1 MSMRDNIAIEIA
13 NGNIPDT
20 FSTIELLQN
29 PQGDKYKI
37 GHNLYKE
44 VSISTNL
51 NNLSIGPY
59 DREGNH
65 VKTGRKP
72 EYIKHSKDRFSLF
85 KGIYRRNSNQAPETV
100 NTPTPTATVTSVNN
114 PIENK
119 QMPPLNFGSETS
131 MLSKN
136 DIYNSFVDYIE
147 NKPFRLFSY
156 VEKGKWY
163 PTDRAVVSW
172 KNRLEAYRWG
182 TQDWMETE
190 KHLKSFTSQL
200 NALITHNFTNTQDA
214 LEIYA
219 SIKKWG
225 GITKVDSVTPSDVI
239 DNLRKIH
246 EYTRSGIS
254 TPSPI
259 NSTWTKVYAL
269 AFPESFVIYDT
280 RVAYAIV
287 SIAED
292 IYRPSRSEGSHPEDN
307 IKKFHRVFDAIGT
320 MHTAARGGTR
330 PRGVRYK
337 SWPKAYQ
344 SWEAQLQANELCIG
358 ICNSL
363 NSKKIGDRV
372 NWSLREVEAVLFME
386 GY

>member
-1 MSMRDNIAIEIA
+1 MRDNIAIEIA

-29 PQGDKYKI
+29 PQGGRYKI
-37 GHNLYKE
+37 GYNLYQK
-44 VSISTNL
+44 VSITTNL
-51 NNLSIGPY
+51 YNLSIGPNA
-59 DREGNH
+59 REGNH
-65 VKTGRKP
+65 VQNGRQP
-72 EYIKHSKDRFSLF
+72 EYIMHSNGRFSLF
-85 KGIYRRNSNQAPETV
+85 KGIYRRNLNQVPEVV
-100 NTPTPTATVTSVNN
+100 NTPTPASVMTSVNN
-114 PIENK
+114 SIENK
-119 QMPPLNFGSETS
+119 QISPVNFDSETS
-131 MLSKN
+131 ILSKS

-163 PTDRAVVSW
+163 PTDRAIVSW
-172 KNRLEAYRWG
+172 KSRLEAYRWG